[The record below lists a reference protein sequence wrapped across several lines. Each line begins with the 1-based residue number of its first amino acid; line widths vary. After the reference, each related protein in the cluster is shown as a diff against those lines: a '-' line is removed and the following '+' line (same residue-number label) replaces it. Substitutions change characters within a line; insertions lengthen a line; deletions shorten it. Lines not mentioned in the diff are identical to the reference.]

1 MTDEISI
8 TTSLAITYA
17 SFTLNRAKAVWNHAQ
32 EKQVSER
39 MKQLERMQRLM
50 ESFGYRFQLPSK
62 DVVREQIFKEE
73 ETAGTFEEIKIVM
86 RKINKAYLRNTDSV
100 KLTRDELLLITAHK
114 ED

>member
-73 ETAGTFEEIKIVM
+73 TAGTFEDIKIVM

>member
-1 MTDEISI
+1 MTDEISVS
-8 TTSLAITYA
+8 TELAITYA
-17 SFTLNRAKAVWNHAQ
+17 SFTLNRAKADWNRAQ
-32 EKQVSER
+32 EKRVIER
-39 MKQLERMQRLM
+39 MKQLERMRRSM
-50 ESFGYRFQLPSK
+50 ESFGYWFELPNK

-86 RKINKAYLRNTDSV
+86 RKINTAYLRNTDSV